1 MSEQAGQDS
10 ADSES
15 ADHAVDDDALQKYR
29 DKRDPRVTNEP
40 FAAAGTPGG
49 NTTTGDFVVHLHA
62 ATRRH
67 YDLRIQ
73 VGGTLKSFAV
83 PRGPSLNPKDRRL
96 AVQTEDHPIEYL
108 DFEDV
113 IPEGNYGAGPMI
125 VWDIG
130 RVRYLENTAEVGL
143 QKGKVDFEL
152 YGRKLQGRFALVD
165 TSARMRP
172 PPKQKQWLLLKKTD
186 VHSGEQGERLIEE
199 QPESV
204 LSGLQVEQLS
214 ERGRLQSELLK
225 AAKDHGAVRR
235 QVDYRAAVPMAC
247 ANDGARLDDRARLYE
262 LKLDGVRIL
271 GERRGSQVRLRY
283 RSKRSAYDSYPE
295 VARALRTAFV
305 EDFIVD
311 GEIVSFDDKG
321 KPNFQRLAPRIHAS
335 RPFDV
340 KRAAAEVPVV
350 YLVFD
355 LLQLGPWDLTQLP
368 LNVRKE
374 LLAKLFPGKGLVRLL
389 DHIDFDGRPLFS
401 LCETRGMEGVVSKL
415 RDGPYR
421 FGPERSGDWVK
432 HKCVKDA
439 DFVVVGWVGAK
450 NNSKQVGAL
459 ELASYRGAD
468 LVYRGRVGSGFSA
481 ETLERFKQ
489 LLPPLAIDEWQVVGE
504 PLAIETG
511 KRRTYLK
518 PELVVSV
525 NYLEWTAES
534 RIRMGIFRGLRD
546 DLSPKQCVEA
556 PEDERLASLLPS
568 PEPATA
574 AIDYGV
580 DGTAGVSGQEPG
592 PIDRSGSERRAAGA
606 NAPRGL
612 AKGINGTGSR
622 VQLKNQDKVFWPEE
636 GYTKGD
642 LLNYY
647 ELIADVLLPHL
658 ANRPVMLVRHP
669 DGVTGKSFYQWNT
682 PKGTPSWIQ
691 TLQLRDE
698 ERDGKDVTTFLI
710 DDVDSLLHIINL
722 GCIPIHVLACDKETR
737 EHCDFLTIDFDI
749 GSQPFKEAVLLA
761 LSLKDLLD
769 ELGLVGFPK
778 TSGQSGL
785 HVMIPLG
792 PGVPFTVA
800 KVMVE
805 LVGRLLQLRH
815 PETSTMERRISGR
828 GDRVYI
834 DTGQTG
840 RSRTIVAP
848 YSVRAHRG
856 ATVSAPLLWEEV
868 HLALK
873 PEELTMF
880 TLPLRVSEK
889 GDPMAGLL
897 TAAPDVV
904 TAVASMERMLKGGS
918 S

>member
-1 MSEQAGQDS
+1 MAQDTP
-10 ADSES
+10 
-15 ADHAVDDDALQKYR
+15 DDPKQPSHPEPAAETAAQDALRAYR

-40 FAAAGTPGG
+40 FSAARGGT
-49 NTTTGDFVVHLHA
+49 NRTLTGDFVVHLHA

-67 YDLRIQ
+67 YDLRLQ
-73 VGGTLKSFAV
+73 VGPTLKSFAV
-83 PRGPSLNPKDRRL
+83 PRGPSLNPQDRRL

-130 RVRYLENTAEVGL
+130 RVRYLENPAEVGIES
-143 QKGKVDFEL
+143 GKLDFEL
-152 YGRKLQGRFALVD
+152 FGRKLQGRFALVD
-165 TSARMRP
+165 TSARVKP
-172 PPKQKQWLLLKKTD
+172 APKQKQWLLLKKAD
-186 VHSGEQGERLIEE
+186 AFSSEDGERLIEQ
-199 QPESV
+199 QPQSV
-204 LSGLQVEQLS
+204 MSGLEVEQLVARS
-214 ERGRLQSELLK
+214 QMSQALQAEAEAL
-225 AAKDHGAVRR
+225 GARR
-235 QVDYRAAVPMAC
+235 HALDYKNAVPMVC
-247 ANDGARLDDRARLYE
+247 ANDGAALNDERRLYE

-271 GERRGSQVRLRY
+271 SERKGPDVRLRY
-283 RSKRSAYDSYPE
+283 RSQRSATDSYPE
-295 VARALRTAFV
+295 IARALKTAFV
-305 EDFIVD
+305 DDFIVD

-321 KPNFQRLAPRIHAS
+321 KPNFQRLAPRIHAH

-355 LLQLGPWDLTQLP
+355 LLQLGPWDLTQVP
-368 LNVRKE
+368 LVQRKA
-374 LLAKLFPGKGLVRLL
+374 LLAKLFPGKGLIRLL
-389 DHIDFDGRPLFS
+389 DHIEGNGQQLYQ
-401 LCETRGMEGVVSKL
+401 LCETRGLEGVVSKL

-421 FGPERSGDWVK
+421 FGPRRDDDWVK
-432 HKCVKDA
+432 HKCTKDA

-450 NNSKQVGAL
+450 NNPKQVGAL
-459 ELASYRGAD
+459 ELASYRGD
-468 LVYRGRVGSGFSA
+468 ELVYRGRVGSGFTA
-481 ETLERFKQ
+481 ETLRVLQ
-489 LLPPLAIDEWQVVGE
+489 NLLLPLNTQDWKALGE
-504 PLAIETG
+504 PLAIESS
-511 KRRTYLK
+511 KVRHFVK

-525 NYLEWTAES
+525 NFLEWTDDS
-534 RIRMGIFRGLRD
+534 RIRMGVFRGIRN
-546 DLSPKQCVEA
+546 DLHPRACVEA
-556 PEDERLASLLPS
+556 PEDERVEAILQPSELELPLSGAASNSL
-568 PEPATA
+568 
-574 AIDYGV
+574 
-580 DGTAGVSGQEPG
+580 SGESSSA
-592 PIDRSGSERRAAGA
+592 RLGA
-606 NAPRGL
+606 SVAAPRGSR
-612 AKGINGTGSR
+612 ITR

-658 ANRPVMLVRHP
+658 ADRPIMLVRHP
-669 DGVTGKSFYQWNT
+669 DGIAGKSFYQWNT
-682 PKGTPSWIQ
+682 PKGTPDWIQ

-698 ERDGKDVTTFLI
+698 EHDGKDVTTFLV

-722 GCIPIHVLACDKETR
+722 GCIPIHVLACKRQTR
-737 EHCDFLTIDFDI
+737 EFCDFLTIDFDI

-761 LSLKDLLD
+761 LSLRELLD
-769 ELGLVGFPK
+769 ELGLQGFPK

-792 PGVPFTVA
+792 PRVPFAVA

-805 LVGRLLQLRH
+805 LLGRLLQLRH
-815 PETSTMERRISGR
+815 PETSTMERRISER
-828 GDRVYI
+828 GQRVYI

-873 PEELTMF
+873 PDELNMF
-880 TLPLRVSEK
+880 TLPLRAAEK

-897 TAAPDVV
+897 AAQPDVAQ
-904 TAVASMERMLKGGS
+904 AVAQMERMIQK
-918 S
+918 